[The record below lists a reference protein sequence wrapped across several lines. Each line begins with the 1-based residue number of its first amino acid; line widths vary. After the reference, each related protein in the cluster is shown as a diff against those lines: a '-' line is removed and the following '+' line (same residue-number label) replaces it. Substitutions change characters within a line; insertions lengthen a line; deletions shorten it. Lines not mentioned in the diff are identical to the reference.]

1 MIYLAPYDAQ
11 HPTPLRSADNIVR
24 LLRIIQCATK
34 RHKKHK
40 SYLCSY
46 AWS

>member
-1 MIYLAPYDAQ
+1 MIYPAAHDAQ
-11 HPTPLRSADNIVR
+11 HPTALRSADNIVR
-24 LLRIIQCATK
+24 LLRIIQRAAK